1 MATALASIKLLAMDV
16 DGVLTDGR
24 ITLGEDGIERRNYHA
39 RDGIGLRLAQAVGI
53 ELAIITSS
61 PSEGIRT
68 RGERLRINHI
78 RIAVAD
84 KEAELLQLASELQLP
99 TAAVAFIGDDLVDLP
114 ALRVAGLAIAVADAV
129 MAVRDQVDLVT
140 NKRGGHGAVREICE
154 LLVAAHNPNYL
165 AEKHQCGLRL

>member
-24 ITLGEDGIERRNYHA
+24 IILGEDGVERRNYHA
-39 RDGIGLRLAQAVGI
+39 RDGIGLRLAQAVGL

-84 KEAELLQLASELQLP
+84 KEAELRQLASKLQLSL
-99 TAAVAFIGDDLVDLP
+99 TAVAFVGDDLVDLP
-114 ALRVAGLAIAVADAV
+114 AMRLAGLAIAVADAE
-129 MAVRDQVDLVT
+129 MAVRDQADLVT
-140 NKRGGHGAVREICE
+140 TRPGGHGAMREVCE
-154 LLVAAHNPNYL
+154 LLVAAHDPNYL
-165 AEKHQCGLRL
+165 AEKHRCGLRL